1 MLLILY
7 IPTPLLRRYTDGQC
21 VMDFSF
27 PWIQT
32 KVFLGYI
39 VYSWVVFSYFV
50 PVLVTLVSHAWII
63 HVLKISSPSHQNCTT
78 QNFEATLQI
87 QKKITQLVITTTIMS
102 CQLAILHSFECISQ
116 ILIACEVVVYTYG
129 TPIEQMGTILILL
142 GSRYQHFVLI
152 ITVVLFSRSCRLCC
166 CQLRLFLDIMTSNLG
181 FFDLMDNFLPSD
193 KCLLVNDLG
202 CTSYSTSV
210 SCPNSSCL
218 CVTEDL
224 QLMEQHYA
232 TCHHHSCSL
241 CGLSFI
247 SSRLLSI
254 HEQITHCG
262 AFKPKLDCFLV
273 ACPQRFCDSAK
284 LFAHAYDCH
293 GLLPDSSVLIGTM
306 ISVKNR
312 NSNKIMSEFVVHRW
326 DESVDGQLTLENM
339 LKKLKS
345 ELPNLFVH

>member
-262 AFKPKLDCFLV
+262 AFKPKV
-273 ACPQRFCDSAK
+273 NTQ
-284 LFAHAYDCH
+284 
-293 GLLPDSSVLIGTM
+293 T
-306 ISVKNR
+306 
-312 NSNKIMSEFVVHRW
+312 VV
-326 DESVDGQLTLENM
+326 
-339 LKKLKS
+339 
-345 ELPNLFVH
+345 